1 MSPGELPLPEGRGFW
16 LRWRLP
22 CARISPRAWSSIAS
36 TSSSGHSTRQ
46 HPQPFVADVDS
57 RVDVPVVVSAAMGTR
72 PRPHIERHLV
82 ADRTTGITCLGT
94 RIPTVASQ
102 ECLSGACSLVFEEA
116 REHAP
121 SRVSRSFR
129 KAVVRHDPFHMQVFD
144 GDDLVF
150 VNDAPTEFVKV
161 VPSGARHTF
170 MRAGHQS
177 PGLVPAVRSF
187 LLARQLALFPF
198 QVFFRLLQ
206 VAGIVELRAVAGDN
220 QMRQTDIE
228 ADRLAFGRYSRQ
240 GLAGISEDR
249 GMVLTAG
256 VPAHRDGLYLANDVS
271 VDDAF
276 HPADFWQ
283 VDARAVDL
291 HALRILDRLAPVL
304 GLEPGI
310 LAALGEEV
318 LVCSRKV
325 LKRLLQDLGISITKP
340 LELLLQFW
348 QANTHRL
355 IVQPFAGRA
364 IQIARSSKSVV
375 PDPTRAPEL
384 NSQGLSLLVSRIETN
399 PGGVEHVLDI
409 ARSRLTPQESVASRR
424 HALYPR
430 PEGRGF
436 TAKESNWQASI
447 VEGINFVLL

>member
-1 MSPGELPLPEGRGFW
+1 
-16 LRWRLP
+16 
-22 CARISPRAWSSIAS
+22 
-36 TSSSGHSTRQ
+36 
-46 HPQPFVADVDS
+46 
-57 RVDVPVVVSAAMGTR
+57 
-72 PRPHIERHLV
+72 
-82 ADRTTGITCLGT
+82 
-94 RIPTVASQ
+94 
-102 ECLSGACSLVFEEA
+102 
-116 REHAP
+116 
-121 SRVSRSFR
+121 
-129 KAVVRHDPFHMQVFD
+129 MQV
-144 GDDLVF
+144 V
-150 VNDAPTEFVKV
+150 T
-161 VPSGARHTF
+161 SGARHTL

-177 PGLVPAVRSF
+177 PGFVPAIRSF
-187 LLARQLALFPF
+187 LLARELALFSF
-198 QVFFRLLQ
+198 QILFRLTQ
-206 VAGIVELRAVAGDN
+206 MAGIFELRSVTGDGE
-220 QMRQTDIE
+220 MRQSDIDSDGFAVRRYSGHGLTVIGQDRSMILATGIT
-228 ADRLAFGRYSRQ
+228 ADGDGFRLADDLS
-240 GLAGISEDR
+240 
-249 GMVLTAG
+249 M
-256 VPAHRDGLYLANDVS
+256 H
-271 VDDAF
+271 DAF
-276 HPADFWQ
+276 YPADFGQ

-364 IQIARSSKSVV
+364 IQIARKSKSVV

-409 ARSRLTPQESVASRR
+409 AHSRLTPQESVASRR

-430 PEGRGF
+430 PKGRGF
-436 TAKESNWQASI
+436 TAKE
-447 VEGINFVLL
+447 GKGC